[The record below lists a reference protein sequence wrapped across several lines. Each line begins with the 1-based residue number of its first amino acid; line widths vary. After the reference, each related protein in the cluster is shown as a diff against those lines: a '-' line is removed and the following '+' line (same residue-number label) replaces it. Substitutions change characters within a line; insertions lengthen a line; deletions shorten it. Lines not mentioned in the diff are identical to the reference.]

1 MSLKIFGDAVGA
13 TECGGDE
20 IDGLLE
26 AIIWFGT
33 TEAEE
38 STTGFTEAFTTE
50 AGNAEL
56 VIGTFEEVEGETV
69 AGDAELVADGGN
81 IGEDVEGGRG
91 VDGLE
96 AVELV
101 ESIGEEDDF
110 LAEELHGFVAFDGIA
125 FEGGETGELDDG
137 WGAGEG
143 RIDHL
148 ADGVDDRGGG
158 DSEAEPPTAHAVG
171 FAEGVGGD
179 ALVHHAG
186 EFEEGA
192 MASLPDHVAVGF
204 VAEDGDVLAA
214 DEVGEIAEVFFRG
227 DATCGVVRAVEED
240 GLDAGVLAEDGFDF
254 RDVGAEVV
262 ALFEGAEDDPAVAAL
277 DIGDVGGE
285 IGAEDE
291 DAIAGIDEGFAEE
304 LFEDFGT
311 GTDDDVFAFGGDIEF
326 AFDEGGC
333 AVTESGKS
341 GRGAIVG
348 LIVLNGADAGVFGRG
363 GAFEGAVTDFEFDDV
378 FACGLEVFGDGEDGE
393 CSFDGELLGEIT
405 ERDGHGEAPSRG
417 GKAETDQVGC
427 RIAYPGAGWFS
438 KEF

>member
-1 MSLKIFGDAVGA
+1 VRLKVPGDPVGA
-13 TECGGDE
+13 AESSGDE

-26 AIIWFGT
+26 PVVRLGT

-38 STTGFTEAFTTE
+38 STAGFAEAFPTE
-50 AGNAEL
+50 AGYAEF
-56 VIGTFEEVEGETV
+56 VVGTFEEIEGETV
-69 AGDAELVADGGN
+69 AGDAESVADGGN
-81 IGEDVEGGRG
+81 IGEDVESGRG
-91 VDGLE
+91 VDGFE
-96 AVELV
+96 AIELV
-101 ESIGEEDDF
+101 ESAGEEDDF
-110 LAEELHGFVAFDGIA
+110 LAEELHGLVTFGGIA

-137 WGAGEG
+137 WGAGES

-158 DSEAEPPTAHAVG
+158 DGESEAPAAHAVG

-179 ALVHHAG
+179 ALIHHAW

-192 MASLPDHVAVGF
+192 MPSFPDHVAVGF

-214 DEVGEIAEVFFRG
+214 DEVGEIAEVIFGG
-227 DATCGVVRAVEED
+227 DASGGIVRGVEED
-240 GLDAGVLAEDGFDF
+240 SLDAGVLAEDGFDF

-262 ALFEGAEDDPAVAAL
+262 ALLKRAEDDATVTAL
-277 DIGDVGGE
+277 NIGDVGGE

-291 DAIAGIDEGFAEE
+291 DAIAGVNEGFAEE
-304 LFEDFGT
+304 LFEDFGP
-311 GTDDDVFAFGGDIEF
+311 GADDDVFAFGGDIEF

-333 AVTESGKS
+333 SVTESGES

-348 LIVLNGADAGVFGRG
+348 LIVLNGTDAGVFGGG

-378 FACGLEVFGDGEDGE
+378 FASGLEIFGDGEDGE
-393 CSFDGELLGEIT
+393 CCFDGELPGEIT